1 MALRKGRRMSIATG
15 AGDRIDRVLADMRE
29 RLDRGLVPQQ
39 IYGDAAIYEL
49 ELERIFNRSWVFVG
63 HESELPERGA
73 FARRFIG
80 DGGWILVRG
89 DDGKIRALFD
99 SCRHR
104 GANVCKADQGRAS
117 AFHCPYHG
125 WTYKN
130 DGTLI
135 GVPNRGEAYKQ
146 IDTSAWGLLEAPKL
160 DVFCGLIF
168 ACLDPNG
175 PTLLE
180 HLGDFRWY
188 LETHFGAGGGM
199 VVIGD
204 PHRWI
209 VPANWK
215 TACENFSGDSYHTPS
230 LHRSIVEIGLVS
242 TLASGS
248 YDVHVTECSGH
259 ACSIRRLPP
268 GTDSFWGYP
277 AEVHEDF
284 RSGNL
289 SASQL
294 DLARGSINTVATVFP
309 NLSLIHSALKA
320 APSEPPCGFLSLRQW
335 RPLSANR
342 MEILSW
348 VLVPAVTSGEYRTRA
363 YRAAVATFSPSGN
376 FEADDA
382 AVWGG
387 IANSAGSKFAANHR
401 LTLNFQMGLDGMSEA
416 RVIPDWPGP
425 GTVYDSR
432 LEEGTH
438 RTFLRHWLTEVSR
451 P

>member
-1 MALRKGRRMSIATG
+1 MMPLATETQ
-15 AGDRIDRVLADMRE
+15 DQIDRVLADMQRS
-29 RLDRGLVPQQ
+29 LDDGIVPLQ
-39 IYGDAAIYEL
+39 IYGDAGIYAL
-49 ELERIFNRSWVFVG
+49 ELERIFNRSWIFVA
-63 HESELPERGA
+63 HESELPERGD
-73 FARRFIG
+73 FVRRFIG
-80 DGGWILVRG
+80 DGQWIIVRG
-89 DDGKIRALFD
+89 DDGAIRALFD

-104 GANVCKADQGRAS
+104 GVHVCSGDRGRTS

-135 GVPNRGEAYKQ
+135 GVPNRGEAFKE
-146 IDTSAWGLLEAPKL
+146 IDTRSWSLHEAPQL
-160 DVFCGLIF
+160 SVFCGLIF
-168 ACLDPNG
+168 ACLEPEA

-188 LETHFGAGGGM
+188 LETHFGAAHGM
-199 VVIGD
+199 VVVGD

-215 TACENFSGDSYHTPS
+215 TACENFSGDSYHTPT

-242 TLASGS
+242 TLVSGS

-268 GTDSFWGYP
+268 GADSFWGYP
-277 AEVHEDF
+277 PEVHEDF
-284 RSGNL
+284 RAGSL

-309 NLSLIHSALKA
+309 NMSIIHAAMKA
-320 APSEPPCGFLSLRQW
+320 APSEPPSGFLSLRQW
-335 RPLSANR
+335 RPISADR
-342 MEILSW
+342 MEIWSW
-348 VLVPAVTSGEYRTRA
+348 VLVPSVASAEYRTRA
-363 YRAAVATFSPSGN
+363 YRSAVATFSPSGN

-387 IANSAGSKFAANHR
+387 IAHSAGSVFAKKQR
-401 LTLNFQMGLDGMSEA
+401 LTLNFEMGLDGMSDA
-416 RVIPDWPGP
+416 KIIPDWPGP
-425 GTVYDSR
+425 GIVYDSR

-438 RTFLRHWLTEVSR
+438 RTFLRHWLAEVSR